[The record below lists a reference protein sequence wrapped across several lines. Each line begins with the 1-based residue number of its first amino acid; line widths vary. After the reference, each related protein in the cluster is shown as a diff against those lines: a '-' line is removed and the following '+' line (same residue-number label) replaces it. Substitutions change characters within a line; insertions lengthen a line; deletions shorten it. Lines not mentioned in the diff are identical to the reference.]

1 MKKLLT
7 ILLTLFFLT
16 SHANKIYPGGGGSE
30 FFAANY
36 GSPGDTIVLRS
47 RDNTRTYFALDGVH
61 GTAQQPI
68 VIINEG
74 GQVRLSLGF
83 DLKNCTYVKLTGSG
97 DAGTY
102 YGFYIS
108 NPAGVP
114 VGISARSK
122 NVEVERVDIYNS
134 LYGMWAKQ
142 DPSCVDSLNY
152 PNWIMDSIYL
162 HHCNFKKIGQDCIY
176 AGNTT
181 AINGQVFNCGA
192 GNVTKY
198 PMRLSN
204 VRIDHLTI
212 DSCNRT
218 GIQVGECMNGSITNC
233 KVTNTGY
240 EYVQDQGTGISIGGH
255 SYGIHVTHDTVSK
268 TFLYGIMNFGKGR
281 NYIDSCV
288 VDSSGILYIDPS
300 NNIDSLAKRLDTLIH
315 ATNGVWNTGFYHIHY
330 SGRFLYNNY
339 SQPCNIA
346 FSPSYDLLMY
356 PTLDSS
362 TIVIRN
368 NKLGQSIVV
377 DGSWNIINGN
387 ANKINV
393 FDQSRNPI
401 GYGNYICGNTLM
413 DGTTAAAAPGVPGGF
428 HYYTDCS
435 ALDALPSPTKF
446 IFKFKGRLTF
456 KPRQ

>member
-7 ILLTLFFLT
+7 ILFILCSLSTW
-16 SHANKIYPGGGGSE
+16 ANKIYPGGAGSG
-30 FFAANY
+30 FFASDYAH
-36 GSPGDTIVLRS
+36 PGDTIVLRS
-47 RDNTRTYFALDGVH
+47 SDNTRTYFALDYLR

-83 DLKNCTYVKLTGSG
+83 DLKNCHYVKLTGSG

-102 YGFYIS
+102 YGFYVS

-114 VGISARSK
+114 VGISARSE
-122 NVEVERVDIYNS
+122 NVEIERVDVFNS
-134 LYGMWAKQ
+134 LYGAWAKQ
-142 DPSCVDSLNY
+142 DPSAVDSLNY
-152 PNWIMDSIYL
+152 PNWIMDGIHI
-162 HHCNFKKIGQDCIY
+162 HHCRFKKIGQDCIY

-181 AINGQVFNCGA
+181 AINGQVIG
-192 GNVTKY
+192 GVTKY

-204 VRIDHLTI
+204 VNIHNLII
-212 DSCNRT
+212 DSANRT
-218 GIQVGECMNGSITNC
+218 GIQVGECMGGSIHDCNISSM
-233 KVTNTGY
+233 GY
-240 EYVQDQGTGISIGGH
+240 EYDQSQGTGISIGGH
-255 SYGIHVTHDTVSK
+255 SYDIHVYNDTVSK

-281 NYIDSCV
+281 NYIENNV

-315 ATNGVWNTGFYHIHY
+315 ATNGVWNTGFYHIRY

-339 SQPCNIA
+339 SQPCNIDM
-346 FSPSYDLLMY
+346 SPSYDLLMY

-362 TIVIRN
+362 TVVIRG
-368 NKLGQSIVV
+368 NKLGQSVVV

-393 FDQSRNPI
+393 QDQSRNPI
-401 GYGNYICGNTLM
+401 GYGNYICSNTLM
-413 DGTTAAAAPGVPGGF
+413 DGTTAAAAPGVPETF

-435 ALDALPSPTKF
+435 PLDAAQRF
-446 IFKFKGRLTF
+446 IFHIRGRLRF
-456 KPRQ
+456 KARQ